1 MIYELLQKN
10 LSLVVSTIF
19 RTLPLNISSSSW
31 QVSTHST
38 PDLPADGQ
46 HVQRAAITE
55 GVAAVVRSDLA
66 SFRLSFVQD
75 CLLRPLGG
83 VAVCHIKMIQQPQV
97 TGRLKPLKSVITERL
112 YRPDVFCRKNI
123 YMFRKVTTNISDYF
137 PNQISRIGLC
147 NEHAV
152 CFLKI

>member
-1 MIYELLQKN
+1 M
-10 LSLVVSTIF
+10 STIF
-19 RTLPLNISSSSW
+19 RTLPLNISSSC

-75 CLLRPLGG
+75 CLLRPHGG
-83 VAVCHIKMIQQPQV
+83 VDVCHINMIQQPQV
-97 TGRLKPLKSVITERL
+97 RGRFKPFKSVITERV
-112 YRPDVFCRKNI
+112 YRPAAFCRKLI
-123 YMFRKVTTNISDYF
+123 YMCRKVTINISDYF
-137 PNQISRIGLC
+137 PNQISRIVLC
-147 NEHAV
+147 NAHAV
-152 CFLKI
+152 CLLKI

>member
-1 MIYELLQKN
+1 MMIYELFTKN
-10 LSLVVSTIF
+10 VTLVVSTIF
-19 RTLPLNISSSSW
+19 RTLPLNISSSW

-75 CLLRPLGG
+75 CLLRPHGG
-83 VAVCHIKMIQQPQV
+83 VAVCHIKMIQQSQV
-97 TGRLKPLKSVITERL
+97 IGRFKLFTSVISES
-112 YRPDVFCRKNI
+112 DVHETVHRDLIIN
-123 YMFRKVTTNISDYF
+123 TTNEMKLYKLIYYF
-137 PNQISRIGLC
+137 
-147 NEHAV
+147 
-152 CFLKI
+152 